1 MNSDRSDSEEESTV
15 PDGEERVSFLRKV
28 VNKMESEAEHR
39 IHKQFNLLYGITS
52 GLGVLLIILMLTWI
66 LHYRNGFSVTV
77 ASQEFYWHPMLMVL
91 GLIFL
96 YAQSILTY
104 RIARHAK
111 KKVLKLTH
119 ALLHCLAF
127 ILSVISLKA
136 VFDSHNYG
144 EPPIPNLYTLHSW
157 IGLVTIILFTYQFA
171 SGFLT
176 FLFPG
181 LSKNLRACYLPFHTY
196 FGATIFTMV
205 IVTAMLGLAEKAIWA
220 VPNYSS
226 MGGEAVLV
234 NFIGVILLS
243 FGLLVLYLVYNP
255 TYKRVALAED
265 DITLVGRVEN

>member
-1 MNSDRSDSEEESTV
+1 MNSDSEEE
-15 PDGEERVSFLRKV
+15 PDEEQATFLRKL
-28 VNKMESEAEHR
+28 NKMESEADHR

-52 GLGVLLIILMLTWI
+52 GLGVLLIVLMLTWI
-66 LHYRNGFSVTV
+66 LHYRDGFSVTV
-77 ASQEFYWHPMLMVL
+77 ANQEFYWHPMLMVL

-96 YAQSILTY
+96 YAQSILMY

-119 ALLHCLAF
+119 AVLHCLAF
-127 ILSVISLKA
+127 ILSVLALKA
-136 VFDSHNYG
+136 VFDSHNYST
-144 EPPIPNLYTLHSW
+144 PPIPNLYTLHSW
-157 IGLVTIILFTYQFA
+157 IGLVTMILFTYQFA

-176 FLFPG
+176 FLYPG
-181 LSKNLRACYLPFHTY
+181 LSKNIRAYYLPFHTY

-234 NFIGVILLS
+234 NFMGVILLV

-265 DITLVGRVEN
+265 DITLAGREEN

>member
-1 MNSDRSDSEEESTV
+1 MNWDHSDSEEESTV
-15 PDGEERVSFLRKV
+15 PDDEERVSFLRKL
-28 VNKMESEAEHR
+28 VNKMESEADHR

-52 GLGVLLIILMLTWI
+52 GLGVLLIVLMLTWI

-77 ASQEFYWHPMLMVL
+77 ANQEFYWHPMLMVL

-127 ILSVISLKA
+127 ILSVLSLKA
-136 VFDSHNYG
+136 VFDSHNYS
-144 EPPIPNLYTLHSW
+144 EPPIPNLYSLH
-157 IGLVTIILFTYQFA
+157 